1 MYKQYSLLLFI
12 YLIFGFVQIT
22 AAEDPF
28 KINITLTAPLGTPER
43 NGFLDQVVSEMLQ
56 RVGLEPSFE
65 FLHEERGLRALNL
78 GLDDGNLPRV
88 KGLEK
93 LYPNIRQVP
102 GKVMDFHFQVFSK
115 KPDVVVDGWDSL
127 RGYDVAFVTGWKI
140 LEQNVKTDVINKV
153 STSEQ
158 LFNLLDQD
166 RTQLVIYEKWQG
178 MELIRKLG
186 LEGIRIVEPPLI
198 SKEMYLYV
206 NKRHESLIPQLA
218 QALAEMKEDGS
229 YQRIYQ
235 QTLGTFLQ
243 SR

>member
-1 MYKQYSLLLFI
+1 MFKHYTLLLLMYFF
-12 YLIFGFVQIT
+12 FGVVQAT
-22 AAEDPF
+22 QAEETF
-28 KINITLTAPLGTPER
+28 KINITLTAPLGTAER
-43 NGFLDQVVSEMLQ
+43 NGFLDQVVTEMLQ

-65 FLHEERGLRALNL
+65 FLHEERGLLALNM

-93 LYPNIRQVP
+93 IYPNIRQVP

-115 KPDVVVDGWDSL
+115 NADVVVNGWDSL
-127 RGYDVAFVTGWKI
+127 RGHDVAFVNGWKI
-140 LEQNVKTDVINKV
+140 LEQNVKTDLINKV

-158 LFNLLDQD
+158 LFKLLDQD

-178 MELIRKLG
+178 LELIRKLG
-186 LEGIRIVEPPLI
+186 LVGIHVIEPPLI
-198 SKEMYLYV
+198 TREMYLYV
-206 NKRHESLIPQLA
+206 NKRHEKLIPQLA

-235 QTLGTFLQ
+235 QTLGKFLQ
-243 SR
+243 SK